1 VAKLNDEFQA
11 FSRLGQKETTTEWI
25 IRKRKHQEIEES
37 KASGANNSKTGGAA
51 RLSTN
56 PKKIKPNSFE
66 EA

>member
-25 IRKRKHQEIEES
+25 IRKRKHQEIEEN
-37 KASGANNSKTGGAA
+37 KASGASNSKTGAGA